1 MLRSRRAVGRVAVRP
16 VSSSVFTSVLARA
29 CLSDSGPHGADYMA
43 PDAAAFTADRTV
55 RRNRQP
61 APLRSAASIIKGFV
75 LMVSI
80 VASHAYA
87 QDSGPVPADGVY
99 TMLVGTYTSGKS
111 EGIYV
116 FRFDTKTGASTP
128 VSVAKTV
135 NPSYLAVSRDRRF
148 VYSVNELPGDNGPAS
163 QRGGI
168 SAFGFDPASGQLTF
182 LNKVS
187 SDGNDPAYLSI
198 SPDGKYL
205 LTANYSVASD
215 PGGSFAVFPLQA
227 DGQVG
232 TSVQTVHHEGG
243 GPVKGR
249 QDNSHVHSTL
259 FSPDG
264 HYLFA
269 QDLGADKL
277 YSYRYAPQSSAGAG
291 PFVATDWG
299 YTQQKAGTG
308 PRHLIFSADGKHAYL
323 TSELAATVTTFDY
336 HDGRLRQ
343 VQTLPLSEP
352 GFKGKVGAAAIHMS
366 PDGRFLYASNRGDA
380 NEIVIFAVDAASGH
394 LKQIGRQSTL
404 GNSPRE
410 FAIDPTGNWLI
421 VGNQLSDTV
430 YVFKRD
436 PQTGLLDPNPK
447 QHFDLGAPVDFKL
460 VSPS

>member
-1 MLRSRRAVGRVAVRP
+1 MHRSAQ
-16 VSSSVFTSVLARA
+16 
-29 CLSDSGPHGADYMA
+29 
-43 PDAAAFTADRTV
+43 AAASVAHQPSF
-55 RRNRQP
+55 QP
-61 APLRSAASIIKGFV
+61 ARKAAFAPSSRSAHSIIKGFV

-80 VASHAYA
+80 VASQAFA
-87 QDSGPVPADGVY
+87 QDAGPAPADGVY
-99 TMLVGTYTSGKS
+99 DMIVGTYTGGKS

-116 FRFDTKTGASTP
+116 YRFDTRTGEATP

-135 NPSYLAVSRDRRF
+135 NPSYLVVSSDRRH

-187 SDGNDPAYLSI
+187 AEGNDPCYLKI

-205 LTANYSVASD
+205 LTANYSVAAD

-232 TSVQTVHHEGG
+232 QAVLTVHHEGG

-249 QDNSHVHSTL
+249 QDNSHVHSTV

-264 HYLFA
+264 QYLFA

-277 YSYRYAPQSSAGAG
+277 YSYRYTPDGSRGLFG
-291 PFVATDWG
+291 PTEWRYTDV
-299 YTQQKAGTG
+299 KAGSG
-308 PRHLIFSADGKHAYL
+308 PRHLVFGPDGKYAYL
-323 TSELAATVTTFDY
+323 TSELAATVTTFRYDN
-336 HDGRLRQ
+336 GRLTLLQ
-343 VQTLPLSEP
+343 VSPLTEH
-352 GFKGKVGAAAIHMS
+352 GFKGQVGAAAIHLS
-366 PDGRFLYASNRGDA
+366 PDGRFLYATNRGDA
-380 NEIVIFAVDAASGH
+380 NEIVIFAVDPANGH
-394 LKQIGRQSTL
+394 LKLVGRQPSL
-404 GNSPRE
+404 GKSPRE

-421 VGNQLSDTV
+421 VGNQNSDTV
-430 YVFKRD
+430 YVFRRD
-436 PQTGLLDPNPK
+436 QQTGLLGANPK
-447 QHFDLGAPVDFKL
+447 RIEIGSPVDFKL

>member
-1 MLRSRRAVGRVAVRP
+1 MLRSRRA
-16 VSSSVFTSVLARA
+16 
-29 CLSDSGPHGADYMA
+29 
-43 PDAAAFTADRTV
+43 
-55 RRNRQP
+55 RRP
-61 APLRSAASIIKGFV
+61 APLRAARSIIKGFV

-116 FRFDTKTGASTP
+116 FRFDTKTGAATQ
-128 VSVAKTV
+128 VSVAQTV
-135 NPSYLAVSRDRRF
+135 NPSFLVVSRDRRF
-148 VYSVNELPGDNGPAS
+148 VYSVNELPGDNGPAT
-163 QRGGI
+163 QRGGV
-168 SAFGFDPASGQLTF
+168 SAFGFDAARGQLTF

-187 SDGNDPAYLSI
+187 SDGNDPCYLSI
-198 SPDGKYL
+198 SPDGRYL
-205 LTANYSVASD
+205 LTANYSVAPD

-227 DGQVG
+227 NGQVG

-249 QDNSHVHSTL
+249 QDNSHVHSTV

-264 HYLFA
+264 HYLFT

-277 YSYRYAPQSSAGAG
+277 YAYHYAPQNSSGAG

-308 PRHLIFSADGKHAYL
+308 PRHLIFSADGRHAYL
-323 TSELAATVTTFDY
+323 TSELAASVSTFDY
-336 HDGRLRQ
+336 HDGKLKL
-343 VQTLPLSEP
+343 VQTLPLTEP
-352 GFKGKVGAAAIHMS
+352 GFKGQVGAAAIHMS
-366 PDGRFLYASNRGDA
+366 PDGRFVYASNRGDA
-380 NEIVIFAVDAASGH
+380 NEIVIFAVDPANGH
-394 LKQIGRQSTL
+394 LKQIGRQSSL
-404 GNSPRE
+404 GKSPRE

-447 QHFDLGAPVDFKL
+447 QHFELGSPVDFKL